1 MIELV
6 RAKMSLVPEVLD
18 YYIRNREFLAPFE
31 SERDES
37 FYTVQSIEKLIRNA
51 MRNYRNKTGVRFYIR
66 IPESETVIGTIALNS
81 IVWGAFRSCFL
92 GYGLDKDH
100 IGNGYMTEAVNMV
113 TEYAFSELGLH
124 RIEANVMPRNTASL
138 RVLEKC
144 GFEPEG
150 LARKYL
156 LINGVWE
163 DHIHM
168 VKFAPEPAVGL
179 GK

>member
-6 RAKMSLVPEVLD
+6 KADVKLVPEVLD
-18 YYIRNREFLAPFE
+18 YYTRNREFLAPFE
-31 SERDES
+31 CTKEDS
-37 FYTVQSIEKLIRNA
+37 FYTPGSIEKLLRGAKRNA
-51 MRNYRNKTGVRFYIR
+51 GNRTGVRFYIR
-66 IPESETVIGTIALNS
+66 IPGSSAVIGTIALNN
-81 IVWGAFRSCFL
+81 IVWGAFRSSFL
-92 GYGLDKDH
+92 GYSLDKDH
-100 IGNGYMTEAVNMV
+100 LCRGYMTEAVNMV
-113 TEYAFSELGLH
+113 TEYGFSELGLH

-144 GFEPEG
+144 GYEQEG

-168 VKFAPEPAVGL
+168 VKFAPES
-179 GK
+179 